1 MTNAPTA
8 PALADDD
15 LFDEATPAGVMP
27 GSVRGA
33 RLIAAVAALVGVVLI
48 VITVALGTNG
58 SLATLLAGYL
68 PTFALV
74 PLIVLFGRGGELIR
88 KAAVGVAGIAGL
100 VSCTGIL
107 TGLPPGAV
115 GIVANGAI
123 VALLLRPTA
132 LAWFTRER

>member
-8 PALADDD
+8 PAAD
-15 LFDEATPAGVMP
+15 LFDDEATPAGVMP

-33 RLIAAVAALVGVVLI
+33 RLIAGVATLVGIVLI
-48 VITVALGTNG
+48 AVTVALGTDG
-58 SLATLLAGYL
+58 SLGTLIAGYL

-74 PLIVLFGRGGELIR
+74 PLVVLFGSGGDTIR
-88 KAAVGVAGIAGL
+88 KAAIGVAGVAGL

-132 LAWFTRER
+132 AAWFTRER